1 MTEVRLAL
9 RTLSKAPVFTT
20 VAVLSLALG
29 IGANTAM
36 FGLVDQILLRLLP
49 VRNPRALVQLR
60 IDGGRFGSNS
70 GDGTHTFSHPLYLAL
85 RDQNTVLS
93 GLTGQ
98 IIQPASLIGED
109 RNETVSVGLVAGNFF
124 DVLGARAHFGR
135 LLSAEDDKVKNA
147 HPVAVLQYNFWQNRF
162 GGRTETVGS
171 TIRLNGT
178 PFTVVGI
185 TDPGFEGTDSGI
197 PTNMW
202 VPVMMKP
209 TITPTWDE
217 LENERYSWFY
227 LFGRLKRGVTM
238 KQAQASLRVLYRQR
252 QEEELKG
259 PFFQQFPDLKQPF
272 LKQTFVLVPASR
284 GQSNRIC
291 ASSSSSR

>member
-9 RTLSKAPVFTT
+9 RILWKSPVFTT

-49 VRNPRALVQLR
+49 VHNPRELVHLR

-85 RDQNTVLS
+85 RDQNAVLS

-98 IIQPASLIGED
+98 LVQPASLVGED
-109 RNETVSVGLVAGNFF
+109 RNETISVGLVAGNYF
-124 DVLGARAHFGR
+124 DVLGVRPHHGR
-135 LLSAEDDKVKNA
+135 LLTSEDDKVRNA

-162 GGRTETVGS
+162 AGKTEMVGS
-171 TIRLNGT
+171 TIRLNGS

-185 TDPGFEGTDSGI
+185 ADSRFEGTDTGI
-197 PTNMW
+197 PTNVW

-217 LENERYSWFY
+217 LENERY
-227 LFGRLKRGVTM
+227 
-238 KQAQASLRVLYRQR
+238 A
-252 QEEELKG
+252 
-259 PFFQQFPDLKQPF
+259 
-272 LKQTFVLVPASR
+272 
-284 GQSNRIC
+284 
-291 ASSSSSR
+291 